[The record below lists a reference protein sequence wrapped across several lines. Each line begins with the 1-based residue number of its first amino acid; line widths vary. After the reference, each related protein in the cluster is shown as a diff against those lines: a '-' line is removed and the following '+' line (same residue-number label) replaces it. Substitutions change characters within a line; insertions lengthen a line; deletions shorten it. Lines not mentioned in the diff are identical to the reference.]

1 MRNEKGFLTG
11 VSILASGL
19 ALAAVL
25 GLTIAEIAPDR
36 AIVVLGKLGG
46 IVTVAQGCSV
56 FSRGIFDAQRREDA
70 AKPTVQLVKNDGPIA
85 LFETPL
91 GPTWFQ
97 LNGGTLPEL
106 VAESQ
111 ADVYHI
117 RAGMVQPG
125 DVVLD
130 IGANVGTV
138 TRDALRAGAKLVV
151 AVEPEPTTLECLRRN
166 LQREISSG
174 RVIVVPKGAWDA
186 DSTLPLHIDPNPLGS
201 SLVLGG
207 RGART
212 ILVPLVTIDEI
223 VAELRL
229 EKVDFIKMDIEGAES
244 HALLGASQ
252 TLRKFHP
259 RMSLELEHH
268 TEDADEL
275 PRIARGIWPAYHV
288 EFTPCT
294 ITGRIIHPE
303 VALLRP

>member
-201 SLVLGG
+201 SLVLGD
-207 RGART
+207 RKST
-212 ILVPLVTIDEI
+212 
-223 VAELRL
+223 RL
-229 EKVDFIKMDIEGAES
+229 NSS
-244 HALLGASQ
+244 HVS
-252 TLRKFHP
+252 
-259 RMSLELEHH
+259 
-268 TEDADEL
+268 
-275 PRIARGIWPAYHV
+275 I
-288 EFTPCT
+288 
-294 ITGRIIHPE
+294 
-303 VALLRP
+303 